1 MPGYSKK
8 FNQFLYKSRGKVMLR
23 TAFNCGTLFEEEVSH
38 SNVKNKLVHK
48 HIVIVGVV
56 AL

>member
-1 MPGYSKK
+1 
-8 FNQFLYKSRGKVMLR
+8 MLR

-38 SNVKNKLVHK
+38 SNVKNILVQE